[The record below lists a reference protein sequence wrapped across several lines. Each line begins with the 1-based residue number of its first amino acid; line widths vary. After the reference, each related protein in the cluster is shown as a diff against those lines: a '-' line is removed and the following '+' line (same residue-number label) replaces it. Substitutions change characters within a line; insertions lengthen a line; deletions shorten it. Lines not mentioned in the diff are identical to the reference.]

1 MTKNNNETLHTK
13 NWQELLQKERSL
25 QQAIACLRDK
35 LNFGSDLSIVLVVMN
50 FISDLY
56 DLSIDE
62 QKYIMSEEYEAIQ
75 KAVHIAI
82 NREK

>member
-1 MTKNNNETLHTK
+1 MEKDVAGLEK
-13 NWQELLQKERSL
+13 LLQKERSL
-25 QQAIACLRDK
+25 QQAIACLRDRLK
-35 LNFGSDLSIVLVVMN
+35 FESDLSIVLVVMN

-62 QKYIMSEEYEAIQ
+62 QKYIMNEEYEAIRE
-75 KAVHIAI
+75 AVHIAI